1 MDKNS
6 REKDMLYQW
15 AQSNNKSYCF
25 QEIDN
30 TKESYFEQRMGSA
43 DSERYIRE
51 YTMESLPELTKEL
64 DALWGADDIMCHV
77 KKAIG
82 VAALKNKP
90 VKSDS
95 RETAKVDIKAKTQ
108 EKLPVFIYNF

>member
-15 AQSNNKSYCF
+15 AKSNNSSYCF
-25 QEIDN
+25 QEIDK
-30 TKESYFEQRMGSA
+30 TKGSYFEQRTGSA

-51 YTMESLPELTKEL
+51 YAIESLPELTKEL
-64 DALWGADDIMCHV
+64 DALWGTDEIMCHV

-90 VKSDS
+90 IKPDS
-95 RETAKVDIKAKTQ
+95 KEEAKVDSKTKTQ